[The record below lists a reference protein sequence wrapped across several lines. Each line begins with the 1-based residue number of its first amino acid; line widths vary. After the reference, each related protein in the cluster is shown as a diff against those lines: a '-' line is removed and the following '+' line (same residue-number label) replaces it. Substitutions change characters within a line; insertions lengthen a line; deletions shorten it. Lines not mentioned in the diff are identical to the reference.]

1 MNSETAGVS
10 GSYELLPEHGDF
22 ISFPLVLDYNSKY
35 NDISQTDIKTSRL
48 PHEHFCNKINIINLT
63 VPDIISCS
71 PQ

>member
-35 NDISQTDIKTSRL
+35 NDITTVRLISQLKDSLTSIL
-48 PHEHFCNKINIINLT
+48 VTK
-63 VPDIISCS
+63 
-71 PQ
+71 

>member
-35 NDISQTDIKTSRL
+35 NDITDNSQADIKISRL
-48 PHEHFCNKINIINLT
+48 TQEFFVTK
-63 VPDIISCS
+63 
-71 PQ
+71 

>member
-35 NDISQTDIKTSRL
+35 NDITDNSQADIKISRL
-48 PHEHFCNKINIINLT
+48 THEFFVTK
-63 VPDIISCS
+63 
-71 PQ
+71 

>member
-35 NDISQTDIKTSRL
+35 NDITTVRLISKLQDSLTSI
-48 PHEHFCNKINIINLT
+48 FVTK
-63 VPDIISCS
+63 
-71 PQ
+71 

>member
-35 NDISQTDIKTSRL
+35 NDITTVSQAHIKTSRL
-48 PHEHFCNKINIINLT
+48 PHEHFCYKINIEDNFN
-63 VPDIISCS
+63 
-71 PQ
+71 